1 MLLITLDPPNK
12 LRVEG
17 EELMIEHYREM
28 KLPGVLNLNWPGLG
42 KMYRDGVLFPF
53 GVRIDG
59 ELIGYVIVVCQPML
73 FNQSM
78 KWGWCEA
85 IYLDPE
91 HRGKGYMPEMTRFVE
106 AALKPWGVHIL
117 SFSVSPRTICR
128 EGKDDAKVG
137 EMLGALDYVQT
148 AEIWSKRLEG

>member
-28 KLPGVLNLNWPGLG
+28 KLPGVLSLNWPALG
-42 KMYRDGVLFPF
+42 KMYRDGSLFPF
-53 GVRIDG
+53 GVRKGG
-59 ELIGYVIVVCQPML
+59 ELIGYAIVVVSPML

-85 IYLDPE
+85 LYLDPA
-91 HRGKGYMPEMTRFVE
+91 HRGQGHMREMTEFVE
-106 AALKPWGVHIL
+106 GALKPWGVHIL
-117 SFSVSPRTICR
+117 SFSVSPRAICR
-128 EGKDDAKVG
+128 GAEDDAKVG
-137 EMLGALDYVQT
+137 ELLGAMAYAQT